1 MRLDHVDIAAAKD
14 EAEASGVQLYRVFE
28 RQSGGESQIT
38 VSRLGRERHTLA
50 VLDIS
55 VIASCHAVD
64 ASADGYPIFVIIWS
78 TGECSSAETVLHRC
92 SLPSPLLLRRDP
104 PPPPLPSV
112 RVDYSYEDPHEASN
126 DIRDRLSR
134 IEQLLHDRL
143 PTHSSYSLP
152 GSGSASGIS
161 PQQDV
166 GASGDVALRDG
177 QCAHQGDRAQ
187 SRPQRDGFMIRGRYF
202 GASAMSHVGGRGG
215 AVDLMKALSVSN

>member
-64 ASADGYPIFVIIWS
+64 ASADGYPIFVSIWS

-104 PPPPLPSV
+104 PPPLCLPSALTTV
-112 RVDYSYEDPHEASN
+112 MRTLTRPATIFVIVCRASN
-126 DIRDRLSR
+126 NFSTIVYPLTPPIRSLAPDLPRVSARSR
-134 IEQLLHDRL
+134 
-143 PTHSSYSLP
+143 T
-152 GSGSASGIS
+152 
-161 PQQDV
+161 
-166 GASGDVALRDG
+166 
-177 QCAHQGDRAQ
+177 
-187 SRPQRDGFMIRGRYF
+187 
-202 GASAMSHVGGRGG
+202 
-215 AVDLMKALSVSN
+215 SVQAEM